1 MTEFHSIFPIIFYC
15 FLGATILL
23 SLFPIMQKAW
33 DWKTDLEWMWVIVFI
48 TGIVTLVM
56 SLTGFDH
63 VCYSK
68 TVLLDKDQ
76 VEVFHTPYNSVVVH
90 NKKDPDFFYEVGELI
105 ALKDSSNL
113 FFYRVVEENL
123 YGTKIKEYTI
133 FSSENITEK
142 QEN

>member
-15 FLGATILL
+15 FLGATVFL
-23 SLFPIMQKAW
+23 SFFPIMQKAW
-33 DWKTDLEWMWVIVFI
+33 DWKVDLEWMWIIVFV

-56 SLTGFDH
+56 SLAGVEHT
-63 VCYSK
+63 CYSK
-68 TVLLDKDQ
+68 TILLDKDQ
-76 VEVFHTPYNSVVVH
+76 IEVFHTPYNSVVVY
-90 NKKDPDFFYEVGELI
+90 NKKDPEFFYEVGELI

-123 YGTKIKEYTI
+123 YGSEIKEKLI
-133 FSSENITEK
+133 FSSDNITEK